1 MTQHNQKKSKQTR
14 VRFAPSPTGY
24 LHLGSARTALYN
36 FLFAR
41 NTKGVFILRI
51 EDTDQVR
58 SKQEYLDE
66 ILEDLKWLGLDWDQG
81 PYYQTERKQI
91 YADFADKLLKKGQAY
106 KDEGALRF
114 RMNKERVRVN
124 DLIRGQVD
132 FDASLL
138 EDLVIIKSNGLPAYN
153 FACVVDDIQMNITH
167 VIRGDDHLSNTPKQA
182 AMYQALGY
190 PVPVFAHI
198 PLILGQ
204 DRSPLSKRHNATAIK
219 MYREQGFLPGAMINY
234 MSLLGWSAGDDKEI
248 MDKDELIKKFSL
260 DRVNKTGAIF
270 DIEKLKWIN
279 AEYIYK
285 LSFSELAGYI
295 RPVLEKAGFSKGIKD
310 EQWLMS
316 FCELF
321 QKRIKVFSD
330 IVESARY
337 FFVDDIEYES
347 QAKEKYLNKEGV
359 GVLLGKWARR
369 LGNLENFNTEE
380 IEADCRQLAQE
391 LGLKAGEIIHPA
403 RAALTGRAA
412 APGLFE
418 IMALLG
424 RERCLSRLTNLKI

>member
-81 PYYQTERKQI
+81 PYYQTKRKQI

-114 RMNKERVRVN
+114 RMNKELVRVN

-219 MYREQGFLPGAMINY
+219 MYREQGFLP
-234 MSLLGWSAGDDKEI
+234 
-248 MDKDELIKKFSL
+248 
-260 DRVNKTGAIF
+260 
-270 DIEKLKWIN
+270 
-279 AEYIYK
+279 
-285 LSFSELAGYI
+285 
-295 RPVLEKAGFSKGIKD
+295 
-310 EQWLMS
+310 
-316 FCELF
+316 
-321 QKRIKVFSD
+321 
-330 IVESARY
+330 
-337 FFVDDIEYES
+337 
-347 QAKEKYLNKEGV
+347 
-359 GVLLGKWARR
+359 
-369 LGNLENFNTEE
+369 
-380 IEADCRQLAQE
+380 
-391 LGLKAGEIIHPA
+391 
-403 RAALTGRAA
+403 
-412 APGLFE
+412 
-418 IMALLG
+418 
-424 RERCLSRLTNLKI
+424 